1 MKVTKLIYIFLLIY
15 IIAALFFW
23 GLSLHQQNNR
33 IYLYER
39 TSLAEHRD
47 TFRSEDVFKK
57 EQDKVYDRFIS
68 RNTQYLGEGLFFCL
82 VILIAAVMVYR
93 SIQNNF
99 RLSDRQNNFMLS
111 ITHELKS
118 PIAAVKLNLETIQ
131 RRKLDEDTQVM
142 LIERCI
148 NETNRLNDL
157 CNNLLLASQMES
169 KHFTVSMEEVD
180 LHPILEDSVKI
191 FMQRSRHQIHTDL
204 DHAMVQ
210 ADPFLVKLIINNLL
224 ENAVKYTL
232 PGTRITVTLKEED
245 EQVIFAVIDEGGG
258 IADEEKEKIFEKFY
272 RIGNENSR
280 KTKGTGLGLYLVSQI
295 VHLNKGSISVR
306 DNLPFGSIFEVT
318 FPKVSQ
324 S

>member
-15 IIAALFFW
+15 IIAALFVW

-33 IYLYER
+33 LYHYENV
-39 TSLAEHRD
+39 SLIEHRD
-47 TFRSEDVFKK
+47 TFRSEEVFKK

-93 SIQNNF
+93 SMQNNF

-169 KHFTVSMEEVD
+169 KHFAVSMEEID
-180 LHPILEDSVKI
+180 LYPILEDSAKI
-191 FMQRSRHQIHTDL
+191 FMQRSRHQIHTEL
-204 DHAMVQ
+204 EHAMVQ

-232 PGTRITVTLKEED
+232 PGTRISVTLKEED

-272 RIGNENSR
+272 RVGNENSR

-306 DNLPFGSIFEVT
+306 DNLPLGSIFEVT
-318 FPKVSQ
+318 FPKA
-324 S
+324 

>member
-1 MKVTKLIYIFLLIY
+1 MKLTKIIYIFLLIY

-23 GLSLHQQNNR
+23 GLNLLQQNNK
-33 IYLYER
+33 IYQSEQAALIEHKDTFSTQDAYKTEEKLIYER
-39 TSLAEHRD
+39 YT
-47 TFRSEDVFKK
+47 
-57 EQDKVYDRFIS
+57 S
-68 RNTQYLGEGLFFCL
+68 RNIQFLGEGLFFCL
-82 VILIAAVMVYR
+82 VIIVAAIMVYR
-93 SIQNNF
+93 SIQNNL

-169 KHFTVSMEEVD
+169 KHFALSFEEID
-180 LHPILEDSVKI
+180 LKPILEDSIKL
-191 FMQRSRHQIHTDL
+191 FTQRSRHLIHSDL
-204 DHAMVQ
+204 DHASVN

-224 ENAVKYTL
+224 ENAIKYTL
-232 PGTRITVTLKEED
+232 PGTKITVTLKEEND
-245 EQVIFAVIDEGGG
+245 AVSFAVIDEGGG
-258 IADEEKEKIFEKFY
+258 IDDKEKEKIFEKFY
-272 RIGNENSR
+272 RVGNENAR

-295 VHLNKGSISVR
+295 VHLNKGNISIR
-306 DNLPFGSIFEVT
+306 DNLPLGSIFEVT
-318 FPKVSQ
+318 FPKIHP
-324 S
+324 